1 MQHKRIW
8 LYAAIL
14 LLLTGTILVTQV
26 SWIFQSARIEEGFLN
41 QRVNMALCSAMDVLS
56 KDRGMCSAL
65 ESCVARSPS
74 SFELRLTEQ
83 KKQMIDSV
91 INQHLLFYN
100 IDVPFQTSLSRYT
113 LEEGKNPLPSNQ
125 ALLFPASKEGVQNVL
140 VDLKIPSKNE
150 LIRAQVNGTFIL
162 SVIMLGLLALVF
174 TSTLRALA
182 RERNIRK
189 ETIDFV
195 NAMAHDLKTP
205 ISNISVALTMFNRE
219 NQNVKETSRQ
229 YLSIIQDEAGKLK
242 HRAKKILGVASVDSL
257 LAAGVNKTDVDV
269 HELIRRSVQSFQL
282 KLQEVRGKIT
292 VSLDAHRYIIS
303 CNEIHLSSA
312 VNNII
317 DNAIIYADT
326 APVVEIET
334 KNTSDRIVI
343 EITDN
348 GPGIP
353 GHETESVFKK
363 GYRVRNGKSRVEGFG
378 MGLYLAKN
386 LVEKQLGRL
395 ALYSDGKNGCR
406 FVIQLPIR

>member
-14 LLLTGTILVTQV
+14 LILTGTILVTQV

-56 KDRGMCSAL
+56 KDKGMCSAL
-65 ESCVARSPS
+65 ESCVSRSPS

-100 IDVPFQTSLSRYT
+100 INVPFHTSLSHYT
-113 LEEGKNPLPSNQ
+113 LEGGKNPLPANQ
-125 ALLFPASKEGVQNVL
+125 ALLFPASKEDVQNVL

-162 SVIMLGLLALVF
+162 SIVMLGLLALVF

-189 ETIDFV
+189 ETVDFV
-195 NAMAHDLKTP
+195 NSMAHDLKTP

-219 NQNVKETSRQ
+219 NQNIRETSRQ

-242 HRAKKILGVASVDSL
+242 QRAKKILGVASVDSL
-257 LAAGVNKTDVDV
+257 LAASVNRTDVDV
-269 HELIRRSVQSFQL
+269 HELIRRSVQSFHL
-282 KLQEVRGKIT
+282 KLQEVKGKIT
-292 VSLDAHRYIIS
+292 LSLDAHRYIMS
-303 CNEIHLSSA
+303 CNEIQLSSA
-312 VNNII
+312 ISNII
-317 DNAIIYADT
+317 DNAIIYT
-326 APVVEIET
+326 ETPPFVEIKT
-334 KNTSDRIVI
+334 KNTGNNIEI

-348 GPGIP
+348 GPGIS
-353 GHETESVFKK
+353 GSERKLVFKK
-363 GYRVRNGKSRVEGFG
+363 GYRIPNGNFRVEGFG

-386 LVEKQLGRL
+386 LVEKQLGQL
-395 ALYSDGKNGCR
+395 ILYSDGRNGSS